1 MRVPGLERI
10 LGIEVY
16 STRSLGIGGAIKR
29 NVEDFVVEEAL
40 VDGSKAHVFES
51 EGDVGG
57 MVLDSSLS
65 AGRYL
70 LCVLVKRNWDTF
82 IVLARIARQLGLR
95 SGQVQIAGIKDAKAV
110 TAQYVTLEDVSVEA
124 VRKFGLKDVELR
136 PIGYLRMALSTYYLL
151 GNGFR
156 VAVRGVRRSRA
167 AVEERVRKTMDAIGL
182 MGGVPNFFGHQRFGT
197 VRPITHLVGK
207 EVVHGNVRKA
217 VMLFLAKPSAYEHP
231 NSRLAR
237 QGLRDSLDFRRALA
251 DFPEQLR
258 YERMLLKRLAE
269 DSSDFEAA
277 FRVLPARL
285 RVLFVEAY
293 QSYLFNRFLSGR
305 IQRGLSL
312 GVAEVGDFV
321 VSVERSGLPMSGLF
335 KVVSIENLAEINRA
349 ISVGKMRVAIPL
361 VGYGRG
367 VSQGVQGEIEHKIM
381 EEEGV
386 VPRDF
391 RVGSLPDLSSKG
403 GLRAVV
409 APVRDFSFSV
419 GEDDGAEGSRRRV
432 SVDFSLYRG
441 AYATVVLREIMKS
454 RRPVEA
460 GF

>member
-29 NVEDFVVEEAL
+29 SVEDFVVEEAL
-40 VDGSKAHVFES
+40 VDGSKARVFGS
-51 EGDVGG
+51 GGDVGG
-57 MVLDSSLS
+57 MVLGSSLS
-65 AGRYL
+65 EGRYL

-110 TAQYVTLEDVSVEA
+110 TAQYVTFEDVSVEA

-136 PIGYLRMALSTYYLL
+136 PIGYLRMALSAYYLL

-167 AVEERVRKTMDAIGL
+167 VVEERVRKTMDEIGL
-182 MGGVPNFFGHQRFGT
+182 LGGVPNFFGHQRFGT

-217 VMLFLAKPSAYEHP
+217 VMLFLAKPSVYEHP
-231 NSRLAR
+231 ESRLVR
-237 QGLRDSLDFRRALA
+237 QGLRDSLDFERALA

-269 DSSDFEAA
+269 DSGDFEAA
-277 FRVLPARL
+277 FSVLPARL

-293 QSYLFNRFLSGR
+293 QSCLFNRFLSGR
-305 IQRGLSL
+305 IRRGLSL

-367 VSQGVQGEIEHKIM
+367 VSQGVQGEIERKIM
-381 EEEGV
+381 EDEGV
-386 VPRDF
+386 VPGDF

-409 APVRDFSFSV
+409 APVKDFSFSV
-419 GEDDGAEGSRRRV
+419 GDDDDAGSSGLRV

-454 RRPVEA
+454 SRPVDA

>member
-1 MRVPGLERI
+1 LRVPGLERI

-16 STRSLGIGGAIKR
+16 STRSAGIDGVIRRG
-29 NVEDFVVEEAL
+29 VEDFVVEEAL
-40 VDGSKAHVFES
+40 VDGSKALVFGS
-51 EGDVGG
+51 GGDVGR
-57 MVLDSSLS
+57 MVLGSSLS
-65 AGRYL
+65 GGRYL
-70 LCVLVKRNWDTF
+70 LCVLVKQNWDTF

-95 SGQVQIAGIKDAKAV
+95 SGQVQIAGIKDARAV
-110 TAQYVTLEDVSVEA
+110 TAQYVTLEGVSVEA
-124 VRKFGLKDVELR
+124 ARKFDLKDVELR
-136 PIGYLRMALSTYYLL
+136 PIGFLRMALSTYYLL

-156 VAVRGVRRSRA
+156 VAIRGVRRSKA
-167 AVEERVRKTMDAIGL
+167 VVEERVRKTMHEVGL
-182 MGGVPNFFGHQRFGT
+182 MGGAPNFFGHQRFGT

-207 EVVHGNVRKA
+207 EVVHGNIRKA
-217 VMLFLAKPSAYEHP
+217 VILFLAKPSVYEHP
-231 NSRLAR
+231 MSRLVR
-237 QGLRDSLDFRRALA
+237 QGLRDTLDFKRALA

-285 RVLFVEAY
+285 RLLFVEAF

-305 IQRGLSL
+305 IHRGLSL

-335 KVVSIENLAEINRA
+335 KVVSLENFAEVNRA
-349 ISVGKMRVAIPL
+349 ISVGKMQVAVPL

-367 VSQGVQGEIEHKIM
+367 VSQGVQGDIERKIL

-386 VPRDF
+386 VPGDF

-419 GEDDGAEGSRRRV
+419 GENEGAKGSGRQV
-432 SVDFSLYRG
+432 SVGFSLYRG
-441 AYATVVLREIMKS
+441 AYATVILREIMKS